1 MPLII
6 MYAREHVCT
15 RAGRGK
21 RKWAVSTSRI
31 LPDEEEIVE
40 GIDVRVLKGPF
51 TKDAEW
57 VLEPGAVASLI
68 CCRLSFA
75 VASHLLSPLI
85 CCGLSSALV
94 CHVLW
99 RVSSAVVSHVP
110 SCGACHDLSCVM
122 SSVMLSATS
131 SVISHLH
138 LQSVMLSHL
147 SCIMSSIMLSAA
159 LYPAP
164 LLPRLVVGVGAVPR
178 SARSPPACLPAV

>member
-1 MPLII
+1 MDSKHSTHSMHTTHVCMHVSIRLSTYPLPLLCGGSCHVMRQLACLI

-75 VASHLLSPLI
+75 VASHLLWPLI
-85 CCGLSSALV
+85 CSCLP
-94 CHVLW
+94 C
-99 RVSSAVVSHVP
+99 AVACFI
-110 SCGACHDLSCVM
+110 SCCLSC
-122 SSVMLSATS
+122 
-131 SVISHLH
+131 
-138 LQSVMLSHL
+138 
-147 SCIMSSIMLSAA
+147 
-159 LYPAP
+159 P
-164 LLPRLVVGVGAVPR
+164 LLW
-178 SARSPPACLPAV
+178 CLS